1 MDWQTVQ
8 DYLMQLSQ
16 HDDPVLAEME
26 EVARQTRFPIIDRAA
41 GKCCYLL
48 CRLAKVRTV
57 FEMGSGYGY
66 STAWFAMAVRD
77 NGGGVVHHVVWDDD
91 LSRKARDYLR
101 RMGLSEFV
109 RFTVSE
115 AVEAL
120 SQMQGNF
127 GCIFVDIE
135 KQDYPQAV
143 AIAKERLAPGGL
155 LILDN
160 MLWHGRIFAPNEHS
174 PAAEGIRQATAMIF
188 NDPQFVA
195 TLLPIRDGLV
205 VALKVR

>member
-26 EVARQTRFPIIDRAA
+26 EVARHTRFPIIDRAA
-41 GKCCYLL
+41 GRCCYLL

-77 NGGGVVHHVVWDDD
+77 NGGGIVHHVVWDEE
-91 LSRKARDYLR
+91 LSRKARDYLQ
-101 RMGLSEFV
+101 RMNLSKFV
-109 RFTVSE
+109 RFTVGE
-115 AVEAL
+115 AVETL
-120 SQMQGNF
+120 RNTPGQF

-143 AIAKERLAPGGL
+143 AVAKERLAPGGL

-160 MLWHGRIFAPNEHS
+160 MLWHGRIFDPNEHS
-174 PAAEGIRQATAMIF
+174 PAAEGIRQATSMIF
-188 NDPQFVA
+188 NDPQFIA
-195 TLLPIRDGLV
+195 ILLPIRDGLV
-205 VALKVR
+205 VALKVS